1 LLREDGVIFIS
12 IDENEAHNL
21 RKLCEEVFGE
31 ENYAGDIVWKNSSK
45 NDQSYV
51 SIQHEY
57 ILCFVKNKQANNGLW
72 QEKKE
77 GLEDIYQAFDK
88 FKNEHG
94 EDWKAIHK
102 KALSWYKEFP
112 ESNPIYSHKHYSWMD
127 KKGVYFPADISGPNF
142 GQYRYDVIHPVT
154 KKVCKEPASGWR
166 FPEETMK
173 QRIADNLVHFG
184 DDENTIPNN
193 KTYLKD
199 TEFQSLTSIKYR
211 DGRVASKKLISLLG
225 GNYFTNP
232 KDHEVLM
239 QLFKA
244 INLNNDDLVLD
255 YFSGSGTVGQA
266 LSELNNED
274 NYNRKF
280 ILVQIPESIIE
291 TSDAYIAG
299 YKKIS
304 NITIERNKRVIEKII
319 EENKS
324 KSLDLF
330 KAENEELSGL
340 GFKVFK
346 LVKSNFPRVEF
357 APDIEKTDEENIELF
372 KKYVA
377 EKEAQL
383 ITMFNRDDL
392 ITEILLKNGF
402 NLNYK
407 VEKQGQFT
415 KNDIYLATDG
425 EKETFIC
432 LDNSLETETVNY
444 FKTHI
449 NTKFICLERAL
460 DTTKKYNLK
469 LAMGNLFHAF

>member
-72 QEKKE
+72 QEKKG

-330 KAENEELSGL
+330 KAENEG
-340 GFKVFK
+340 
-346 LVKSNFPRVEF
+346 
-357 APDIEKTDEENIELF
+357 
-372 KKYVA
+372 
-377 EKEAQL
+377 
-383 ITMFNRDDL
+383 
-392 ITEILLKNGF
+392 
-402 NLNYK
+402 
-407 VEKQGQFT
+407 
-415 KNDIYLATDG
+415 
-425 EKETFIC
+425 
-432 LDNSLETETVNY
+432 
-444 FKTHI
+444 
-449 NTKFICLERAL
+449 
-460 DTTKKYNLK
+460 
-469 LAMGNLFHAF
+469 